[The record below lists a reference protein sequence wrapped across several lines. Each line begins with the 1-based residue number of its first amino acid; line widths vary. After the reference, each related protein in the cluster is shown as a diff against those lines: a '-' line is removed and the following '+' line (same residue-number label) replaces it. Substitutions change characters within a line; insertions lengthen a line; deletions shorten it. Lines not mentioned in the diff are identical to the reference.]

1 VLIVDANVIVATMN
15 RRDKNHGSMS
25 ILLEGRARGTGRP
38 VHRHT
43 VRRRGG
49 GVPGAEVRR
58 AAAEIQFVEAIRD
71 GVFHQEELD
80 RPDLDRVVEIMRQFQ
95 DLPLGLAD
103 ASIIA
108 VAERL
113 KIREIASID
122 SHFRAV
128 RPHGIDFFT
137 LLP

>member
-15 RRDKNHGSMS
+15 RRDKNHGRMS
-25 ILLEGRARGTGRP
+25 ILLEGRDDQFIVTP
-38 VHRHT
+38 YV
-43 VRRRGG
+43 V
-49 GVPGAEVRR
+49 AEV
-58 AAAEIQFVEAIRD
+58 AYLVQKFAGPAAEIQFVEAIRD